1 MQDRIA
7 WESRTS
13 FPIHCLYCR
22 ILEVLSV
29 SSVWAL
35 PRPSF
40 LFLLLSTLLF
50 SFPLVP
56 AAAAAAVVAA
66 AVVVTVAVA
75 VTVTVIVAAIA
86 TAVAF
91 AVATAAASAAALAFA
106 AVAAA
111 TFVAAVALATVV
123 AVQTAPAVAPVI
135 VFELEVVAEIVIVA
149 VRYLRGG
156 LLRDYCVA
164 SHLHVFFSGSP
175 PASFL

>member
-35 PRPSF
+35 PRPASF

-164 SHLHVFFSGSP
+164 SGT
-175 PASFL
+175 